1 MERVRR
7 VRTTTVSQEP
17 AKPSPQLE
25 LPTDDED
32 DDSQDEGPR
41 AGETP
46 MQAGDRIE
54 AKYRARA
61 TTPLKA
67 IRAHCVT
74 CMGCQPKMVA
84 GCTAYSCIL
93 YPFRMGTSPYMK
105 RG

>member
-7 VRTTTVSQEP
+7 VRATPKAPEPPKQSQQP
-17 AKPSPQLE
+17 E
-25 LPTDDED
+25 LPLDEED
-32 DDSQDEGPR
+32 DDSHDEGPR

-84 GCTAYSCIL
+84 GCTSYNCVL